1 MKRRYIASILALVMT
16 LTVLAPSAALARP
29 RYHRHHHHHSRYL
42 WGLGLG
48 LVGGYMLHNN
58 TNQPVASRI
67 AVYDYNMYKQDFVND
82 LNDAESAVYVELSEL
97 EPNEDGRCYRL
108 PYDKGSTKRH
118 IQKITQKLYEDF
130 QYIGVKEDFIYFKK
144 LK

>member
-16 LTVLAPSAALARP
+16 LTVLAPSAALAKPFRYRP
-29 RYHRHHHHHSRYL
+29 HHHGYL
-42 WGLGLG
+42 LGLGLG
-48 LVGGYMLHNN
+48 LVGGYALHNN
-58 TNQPVASRI
+58 TNQPVARI
-67 AVYDYNMYKQDFVND
+67 AVYDYNMYKQDFIND

-118 IQKITQKLYEDF
+118 IKKITQKLDQDF
-130 QYIGVKEDFIYFKK
+130 QYIGVKNNFIYFKK